1 MLQRAVDEGVDLV
14 ADQEHGSNG
23 SSGRHFSRRIWGGG
37 GLMALGLIV
46 LFLPVVNIPG
56 FGVVAVAQAR
66 GICSGTL
73 APTVPIPA
81 AAVCTGPGIA
91 YVAATVVFL
100 VGVALLSWGIA

>member
-1 MLQRAVDEGVDLV
+1 VDV
-14 ADQEHGSNG
+14 
-23 SSGRHFSRRIWGGG
+23 
-37 GLMALGLIV
+37 
-46 LFLPVVNIPG
+46 PG
-56 FGVVAVAQAR
+56 FGVVTVAQAR

-100 VGVALLSWGIA
+100 VGVALLSWGIAKPRRG